1 MADNRYTGDP
11 DLQRLCDD
19 AMQDAPPHDGFRT
32 REDWV
37 RYNEEQDRRDR
48 NKSLFGFKDF

>member
-1 MADNRYTGDP
+1 MTDNRYTGDS

-32 REDWV
+32 RDEWM

-48 NKSLFGFKDF
+48 NKSLYGFKDF